1 MAEATEDEFAES
13 QRLRPRVIRSVR
25 AFSTEPG
32 ALLER
37 RPTDAVLGGF
47 GLATLLAVSW
57 AADPPGTLSND
68 ITRLAE
74 DSPEWV
80 NSMWQ
85 IFFDF
90 LPMWAAILIVF
101 SIVRRHFVLAVSMV
115 AAVVVGFFLSYA
127 SHRVALAEPVDLEEF
142 IREFTRSEGPAGFP
156 AVRLVAATAVLVV
169 ASSAVTRPF
178 RFFGRIVLGL
188 GFFAG
193 LGLGAATVPG
203 SIGGLAAGAAAAAAV
218 HLVTGSPGGRPTPTT
233 VTTTLA
239 ELGVLIHDV
248 EPALVEPAGV
258 VLMNATDV
266 DGRALAVKVYGRD
279 AWDSQLIAKLWR
291 WTWYRDGRTTLL
303 LSRLHQVE
311 HEALLTVLAGRAGI
325 PVPDIVVAG
334 AAPDGDAAL
343 VSTAAG
349 TPLAQTAD
357 DNLDDERSLVE
368 LWSAMRLAHDR
379 GIVHGAIDRQR
390 VTLDHDGSPLL
401 IDWSAASVAAP
412 QSAVDNE
419 RAQLLVLTTFVAGA
433 DRAVAIARDSV
444 GSDRLVDV
452 LPYLQTPALTT
463 GLRRDVKERDLDL
476 DDLRTLTAEESGVDE
491 VELVKLRR
499 VSVKSILSMALVAIA
514 AFLLISSLAEIGL
527 DTIVDE
533 LSTATWGWVI
543 AALIAAQCARF
554 FIAIG
559 TTGATSHP
567 LRLGP
572 TVVLEFAITFVN
584 LVMPSSAARIAT
596 KMRYFQKAGMT
607 LASAGAMGALD
618 SIAGFTV
625 QITILVSALVFGVG
639 GVEFDFD
646 FDTET
651 VENLLI
657 LIVIILVVLTVV
669 ITAAVLFVPKV
680 REQATSILR
689 QVREALR
696 VVHSPERLLRL
707 FGGNLLAELT
717 FAAVLGLSL
726 LAYGEE
732 APIMSLL
739 VINVGVALLAGLMP
753 IPGGIGVSE
762 AALTAGLVAIGI
774 PEATAFAAAITT
786 RLCTFY
792 LPPIWGY
799 FAMRWLRNNRYL

>member
-1 MAEATEDEFAES
+1 MAEAAEDELVES
-13 QRLRPRVIRSVR
+13 PRFSPRVIRSVR
-25 AFSTEPG
+25 LFSTEPG
-32 ALLER
+32 APRAR
-37 RPTDAVLGGF
+37 RPTDGVLVGV
-47 GLATLLAVSW
+47 GLITLLAASW
-57 AADPPGTLSND
+57 AAEPPGTLSSD
-68 ITRLAE
+68 VTRLAE

-80 NSMWQ
+80 NSIWLV
-85 IFFDF
+85 FFEL
-90 LPMWAAILIVF
+90 LPLWAAILIVL

-115 AAVVVGFFLSYA
+115 AAVIVGFLLSYA
-127 SHRVALAEPVDLEEF
+127 SHRFALSDPLDLEEF
-142 IREFTRSEGPAGFP
+142 TRLFTRSEGPAGFP
-156 AVRLVAATAVLVV
+156 GVRLVAATAVLVT
-169 ASSAVTRPF
+169 ASSAVSRPF

-188 GFFAG
+188 GFLAS
-193 LGLGAATVPG
+193 LGLGAATIAG

-218 HLVTGSPGGRPTPTT
+218 HLVTGSPGGRPSPKT

-239 ELGVLIHDV
+239 ELGVPVHDV
-248 EPALVEPAGV
+248 APALIEPAGV
-258 VLMNATDV
+258 ALMNATHV

-311 HEALLTVLAGRAGI
+311 HEALLTVLAGRAGT
-325 PVPDIVVAG
+325 PVPHILVAG
-334 AAPDGDAAL
+334 TAADGDAGL
-343 VSTAAG
+343 VATVGG
-349 TPLAQTAD
+349 TPLEQITND
-357 DNLDDERSLVE
+357 SLDVERSLAE
-368 LWSAMRLAHDR
+368 LWSAMRLVHDR

-390 VTLDHDGSPLL
+390 VTLDTDGAPLL

-412 QSAVDNE
+412 LSAVDSE
-419 RAQLLVLTTFVAGA
+419 RAQLLVLTTLVAGA
-433 DRAVAIARDSV
+433 DRGVSIARDSI

-452 LPYLQTPALTT
+452 IPYLQAPALTS
-463 GLRRDVKERDLDL
+463 GLRRDVKDHDLDL
-476 DDLRTLTAEESGVDE
+476 DQLRALSAEAADVDE

-514 AFLLISSLAEIGL
+514 AMLLISSLAEIGL

-543 AALIAAQCARF
+543 AALIVAQCARF
-554 FIAIG
+554 FTAIG

-584 LVMPSSAARIAT
+584 LVIPSSAARIAT

-607 LASAGAMGALD
+607 LTSAGAMGALD

-639 GVEFDFD
+639 GVEFEFD
-646 FDTET
+646 FDTEA
-651 VENLLI
+651 VQNLLI
-657 LIVIILVVLTVV
+657 LIVIILAGLVVVV
-669 ITAAVLFVPKV
+669 AGAVLFVAKV
-680 REQATSILR
+680 RERATSILR
-689 QVREALR
+689 QVLEALR
-696 VVHSPERLLRL
+696 VIRSPERLLRL
-707 FGGNLLAELT
+707 FGGNLLAEIT
-717 FAAVLGLSL
+717 FASVLGLCL

-739 VINVGVALLAGLMP
+739 VINVAAALLAGVMP

-774 PEATAFAAAITT
+774 PESTAFAAAITT

-799 FAMRWLRNNRYL
+799 FAMRWLRQNQYL